1 MLSSLTASFT
11 AQHYLVRCLVS
22 RLSSWQPHATLV
34 VVSRV
39 PESPAPVFDIENIPV
54 VKYVAVAG
62 RNVTISCPGVNEH
75 SLIDTLIWK
84 TTQTV
89 AEYVNGSPLVNNP
102 RITLLP
108 GNFSLHIS
116 PTSSADTAEY
126 TCLFNDRHSP
136 EAIADLLVQDVPDPP
151 GRPLVVSFTSRSVDL
166 SWAHS
171 QDARNAPVTNFI
183 IETR

>member
-1 MLSSLTASFT
+1 MSQSFT
-11 AQHYLVRCLVS
+11 
-22 RLSSWQPHATLV
+22 
-34 VVSRV
+34 
-39 PESPAPVFDIENIPV
+39 DIENIPV

-89 AEYVNGSPLVNNP
+89 AEYVNGLPLVNNP

-108 GNFSLHIS
+108 DNFSLHIS